1 MNSTRSSRGWGQARR
16 TPTDSA
22 LSRRTVLRGAGAAL
36 ALPFFESLL
45 PRSLRL
51 LGSRAEAAEPPQR
64 LLFYFLPNGIH
75 MPAWTP
81 KTDGRDYTLSP
92 ILAPLAPFKD
102 QLLVLSGLSN
112 RPARPDGAGDHA
124 GGTSAFLTCTKANK
138 SDSDIRLGVSVDQ
151 LAAQGLAGGTR
162 FPSLQL
168 GLEGGSSGG
177 VCDSGYS
184 CAYTTNIS
192 WAGPRTPLPK
202 LSDPRIVFDVLFRG
216 EDAGQTPEQIER
228 RRRTRKSVLD
238 HVLADAGRLQGRLGG
253 SDRRKLDEYLTAVRS
268 VEQRLGD
275 SGPSCGG
282 AKRPAESPRFDEI
295 ARSMADLIVLALSCD
310 LSRVVSYMWGNGL
323 SNRSYSFIGVPGAHH
338 ELSHHQN
345 NPDTQAKLQAINT
358 YEMQVFAYLL
368 DGLSRAKEG
377 AGSLLDRTLI
387 CLSSDVSDGNSHS
400 HDDMPV
406 LLAGHL
412 GTAIQPGRHL
422 RYPGQPLANLYLT
435 LLAAIGHPQPRFGDD
450 GTAQLTGL
458 GAG

>member
-1 MNSTRSSRGWGQARR
+1 MNAK
-16 TPTDSA
+16 PPFPA
-22 LSRRTVLRGAGAAL
+22 APSRRAVLRGAGVAL
-36 ALPFFESLL
+36 ALPLFESLL
-45 PRSLRL
+45 PRSMGGGAR
-51 LGSRAEAAEPPQR
+51 RAEAAEPPQR
-64 LLFYFLPNGIH
+64 LLFYFVPNGIH

-81 KTDGRDYTLSP
+81 TEVGPAFKLPP
-92 ILAPLAPFKD
+92 ILQPLQAHKD

-124 GGTSAFLTCTKANK
+124 GGTSAFLTCSKANK
-138 SDSDIRLGVSVDQ
+138 SDSDIRLGISVDQ
-151 LAAQGLAGGTR
+151 LAAQKLGSGTR

-202 LSDPRIVFDVLFRG
+202 MSDPRIVFDVLFRG
-216 EDAGQTPEQIER
+216 EDAGQTPDQIER

-238 HVLADAGRLQGRLGG
+238 HVLAEAKRLDGRLG
-253 SDRRKLDEYLTAVRS
+253 SHDRRKLDEYLTAVRS
-268 VEQRLGD
+268 VEGRLGD
-275 SGPSCGG
+275 AGPSCGAG
-282 AKRPAESPRFDEI
+282 TRPADGLRFDEL

-323 SNRSYSFIGVPGAHH
+323 SNRSYAFIGVPGAHH

-345 NPDTQAKLQAINT
+345 NADTQAKLQAINT
-358 YEMQVFAYLL
+358 YEMQLLAYLL

-377 AGSLLDRTLI
+377 GSSLLDRTLI

-406 LLAGHL
+406 LLAGRL
-412 GTAIQPGRHL
+412 GTAIKPGRHL
-422 RYPGQPLANLYLT
+422 RYAGQPVANLYLS
-435 LLAAIGHPQPRFGDD
+435 LLAAIGNPQPRFGDD
-450 GTAQLTGL
+450 GTAPLSGL
-458 GAG
+458 DS